1 MSFSGFN
8 LSDKLVSALRKM
20 GYVEP
25 SPVQSAVIPKALRGV
40 SLLAQSETGSGKTHA
55 YLIPII
61 EKTDTELNRPQALI
75 ICPTREL
82 SRQTFDFAREFIRFY
97 PHLHIRLYTPESEV
111 SQNQEGS
118 DVPPQI
124 IIGTPGRMRS

>member
-40 SLLAQSETGSGKTHA
+40 SLSLKARPEAAKRT
-55 YLIPII
+55 LI
-61 EKTDTELNRPQALI
+61 
-75 ICPTREL
+75 
-82 SRQTFDFAREFIRFY
+82 SF
-97 PHLHIRLYTPESEV
+97 H
-111 SQNQEGS
+111 
-118 DVPPQI
+118 
-124 IIGTPGRMRS
+124 